1 MLLLKTSIN
10 LRNDLPWNDVYS
22 KCIYPWLNGSVN
34 KRTGKKNY
42 ERLLRKLT
50 PKIDIKDNESKKF
63 EFAGDFLQYD
73 SLVFNGEQYICF
85 VHGTLN
91 MGCLWRTRVALKRTS
106 DHLLCYVSLDC
117 KLERAAKIPKFS
129 KPRIID
135 YLIKFQD
142 GDGDIEFNQDAHIL
156 QPTDV
161 NDAKNIFLG
170 KKNNKLPVVYLS
182 CAERTHAIK
191 PKELAKTLYGVAHVY
206 AEKDNTLSDRIRIDV
221 NTPFPKKGAIGICN
235 PGQPVSI
242 INRNGASPEDF
253 VQKIYLSILK
263 NSLTAK
269 FDFSWDD
276 FVDVQNKQKKALA
289 EQEKRNAL
297 VHQQKVNEE
306 NKKVFSDSEFTA
318 IMGRL
323 KDILAKPSKTA
334 ESKNEQKKL
343 IEDYKELKA
352 KYDEL
357 VNTSAKQA
365 EDIARLNQELADAKA
380 DTDSWKSKHDN
391 LKVECDTY
399 VGMVDEAEEEK
410 HDLSEKLVAC
420 EATIE
425 TLQNS
430 IKTIKK
436 QGGNYIPLVMPE
448 DEMFENETLC
458 QVINLLQEAPKL
470 LPRPK
475 NSHTQ
480 RSFDVFEA
488 IINSNKEAMAMFN
501 KVKKDKATLEG
512 YAETAELNSDPGK
525 KSLKP
530 FGLGIRK
537 NERERHYK
545 IFFIKDKTDRYRGT
559 ESGTP
564 SDKRG
569 SINGGKDTVKALL
582 W

>member
-391 LKVECDTY
+391 LKVEYDTF
-399 VGMVDEAEEEK
+399 VKMADNVETEK
-410 HDLSEKLVAC
+410 NELSDKVITQD
-420 EATIE
+420 ATI
-425 TLQNS
+425 TSLQANLER
-430 IKTIKK
+430 IKK
-436 QGGNYIPLVMPE
+436 QRGNYIPLLMPK
-448 DEMFENETLC
+448 DEMFEDETLC
-458 QVINLLQEAPKL
+458 QVINVLKEARNF
-470 LPRPK
+470 LPRAK
-475 NSHTQ
+475 IGHTQ
-480 RSFDVFEA
+480 RSFDVFDNILKA
-488 IINSNKEAMAMFN
+488 NNDAMAKFKEVEKAKAELEDLAESAQLNKDRAN
-501 KVKKDKATLEG
+501 KVM
-512 YAETAELNSDPGK
+512 
-525 KSLKP
+525 KP
-530 FGLGIRK
+530 FGIIAEQMGC
-537 NERERHYK
+537 NHYEILFQK
-545 IFFIKDKTDRYRGT
+545 GGSKRYKGV
-559 ESGTP
+559 EASTP
-564 SDKRG
+564 SNKRG